1 MRLPAIN
8 FKSLLAR
15 FLFINI
21 FFFLVLLF
29 VTFTYIQSIEPEL
42 VSNKKREHSKLISN
56 IALNMELQ
64 NIPYKKENLRVF
76 LTNYKFLL
84 PNINQIRIY
93 DLKKDII
100 VDTRSLDLN
109 SRPFYKVPD
118 VQQRKLEKDDIPD
131 TSNLTPKTEE
141 QLFNKIINENL
152 DSFGPAKLITIT
164 RNIRNNF
171 IIFSFSPLTINNEK
185 KGFVVIAEEANEIE
199 TAVRERKNFV
209 TRTALSIAVII
220 LIFSIFLNANII
232 KPIGILGRYTSKAS
246 SNNPDDK
253 IIDRINL
260 REDEIGNL
268 SRSLSSMTNNLYQR
282 IEFAERFA
290 SDLTHEIRNPLASL
304 KAASELL
311 PDAKDIE
318 KRNRLLNILSD
329 DVTRIERLI
338 TDYSKML
345 KGEALEVKLQLKK
358 FDLIQLIKN
367 VVKDY
372 QEVINNN
379 KKNISI
385 EVKNLTDK
393 KILILGFESRIDQ
406 VISNI
411 LENAVSFSP
420 ENSVVNINI
429 QKHKNN
435 AKIVITDEGPGFNE
449 TNIGKVFERFYSN
462 RPKEMFGLHSGLGL
476 NIVKNIVESH
486 KGEIKAYN
494 LKEVG
499 KKGAAIE
506 IDLPIVG

>member
-1 MRLPAIN
+1 MKLPEIN
-8 FKSLLAR
+8 FKSLLTR

-131 TSNLTPKTEE
+131 TSNLTPKAEE
-141 QLFNKIINENL
+141 QLFNRIINENL
-152 DSFGPAKLITIT
+152 DVSAPARLITIT
-164 RNIRNNF
+164 RKIRNNF
-171 IIFSFSPLTINNEK
+171 VVFSFAPLTLNNEK
-185 KGFVVIAEEANEIE
+185 KGFIVIAEEANEIE

-209 TRTALSIAVII
+209 TRTALSVAVII

-232 KPIGILGRYTSKAS
+232 KPIGILGRYTSKAT

-253 IIDRINL
+253 IVDRINL

-329 DVTRIERLI
+329 DVVRIERLI

-358 FDLIQLIKN
+358 FDLIELIRN
-367 VVKDY
+367 VVEDY
-372 QEVINNN
+372 QQVINNN

-385 EVKNLTDK
+385 
-393 KILILGFESRIDQ
+393 
-406 VISNI
+406 
-411 LENAVSFSP
+411 
-420 ENSVVNINI
+420 
-429 QKHKNN
+429 
-435 AKIVITDEGPGFNE
+435 
-449 TNIGKVFERFYSN
+449 
-462 RPKEMFGLHSGLGL
+462 
-476 NIVKNIVESH
+476 
-486 KGEIKAYN
+486 
-494 LKEVG
+494 
-499 KKGAAIE
+499 
-506 IDLPIVG
+506 